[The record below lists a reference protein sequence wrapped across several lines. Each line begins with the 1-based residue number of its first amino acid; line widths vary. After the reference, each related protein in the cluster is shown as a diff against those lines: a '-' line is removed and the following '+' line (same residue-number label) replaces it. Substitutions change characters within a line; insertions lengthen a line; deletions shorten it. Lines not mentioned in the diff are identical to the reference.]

1 MRETFVE
8 QYDVREFKLVRGQED
23 DLEKEYSGDITMKTV
38 DQIVIEQLTNI
49 DSDSFDSAKLIEIY
63 DRL

>member
-1 MRETFVE
+1 M
-8 QYDVREFKLVRGQED
+8 QEFKIIKNHED
-23 DLEKEYSGDITMKTV
+23 DLTQDFSGDITFQTV

-49 DSDSFDSAKLIEIY
+49 DSDAFDSATLIEIY